1 MIDIHS
7 VILDIRFKTTLLESL
22 EWDEDLLET
31 FLIYFDGELRN
42 GVNIETLLSEIKNNF
57 GESTYEIIVE
67 LFKEEASNLERYI
80 DNDTEH

>member
-7 VILDIRFKTTLLESL
+7 VILDIRFKTTLLEGL

-42 GVNIETLLSEIKNNF
+42 GVNIETLLSEIKNKF
-57 GESTYEIIVE
+57 GESTHDIIVK
-67 LFKEEASNLERYI
+67 LFQEEASNLDRYI
-80 DNDTEH
+80 DSDTEC